1 MTYLPKS
8 SAASG
13 LVYGIVVGGHDAD
26 APTDY
31 SGNLRVYF
39 PSIHGKDVNVRHLA
53 YSPRLMSPTRA
64 AQQEFPGGLD
74 PGSLVVAMKDMGSNQ
89 CQIIG
94 LANDLNN
101 NDQTIEGNMSLLQNI
116 AQYLTLAIQVM
127 PPPTT
132 KEVVEGG
139 ARIRR
144 IQEKDQLWNHGMT
157 RGIPTHAA
165 MYNMAGMPLPKVTQ
179 VATALQSFDNL
190 ISNSM
195 LGNLPGA
202 VMSLGM
208 LISAIL
214 NSTKNSK
221 KLRST
226 MNPATLMAFNSMSYL
241 LQSVEQKEGAGF
253 MTGTRVNS
261 DVYVANAIGLLGQA
275 TGVGQLV
282 NTFQRL
288 QYDTSLFGLDSLAPV
303 ITPISTSNGMTYRS
317 FSPSGQMMTFTPVA
331 VAAAA
336 KVVSSLLGGG
346 SSFPSIVPGQNF
358 FSTGSGTMNQMFQF
372 MPPQARQAAMAMISI
387 LQSSQSLLK
396 IAESGR
402 VNVQGGNPIQRMFP
416 GI

>member
-1 MTYLPKS
+1 MSYLPKS

-39 PSIHGKDVNVRHLA
+39 PSIHGKDVDVRHLA

-74 PGSLVVAMKDMGSNQ
+74 PGTLVVAMKDTGSNQ
-89 CQIIG
+89 CQIVG

-101 NDQTIEGNMSLLQNI
+101 SDQTIEGNMSLLQNI
-116 AQYLTLAIQVM
+116 AQYLTLAIQVL

-132 KEVVEGG
+132 TEVVIGG
-139 ARIRR
+139 ARIRK
-144 IQEKDQLWNHGMT
+144 IQERDQLWNHGMT
-157 RGIPTHAA
+157 RGLPTHAA

-190 ISNSM
+190 ISNSAI
-195 LGNLPGA
+195 GNLPGA

-208 LISAIL
+208 LISTIL
-214 NSTKNSK
+214 NSTKNNK
-221 KLRST
+221 KIRT
-226 MNPATLMAFNSMSYL
+226 NMNPSTLLAFNSMSYL
-241 LQSVEQKEGAGF
+241 LQSVEQREGAGF

-261 DVYVANAIGLLGQA
+261 DIYVNNAIGLLCQA
-275 TGVGQLV
+275 TGVSGLV

-288 QYDTSLFGLDSLAPV
+288 QYDTTLFGLDSLAPV
-303 ITPISTSNGMTYRS
+303 VTPIVSTAGTSYRS

-336 KVVSSLLGGG
+336 RVVSSLLSNGG
-346 SSFPSIVPGQNF
+346 SFPSIVPGQNF
-358 FSTGSGTMNQMFQF
+358 FSSGSGTMMQMFQF
-372 MPPQARQAAMAMISI
+372 MPPQARQAAMAMMTV
-387 LQSSQSLLK
+387 LQASQSLRN
-396 IAESGR
+396 IADTGR
-402 VNVQGGNPIQRMFP
+402 INVQGGNPIQRMFP